1 MKSNKTAKAIG
12 NYVVALITTKQTDGQ
27 SMVRQPCI
35 SILQDSFV
43 DDNAYSP
50 PQSVMV
56 STEDCVR
63 ALRDACNEALGEEVK
78 P

>member
-1 MKSNKTAKAIG
+1 MTRKTARAIG
-12 NYVVALITTKQTDGQ
+12 DYVVALVSTKTTDGQ
-27 SMVRQPCI
+27 FMTRQPCVT
-35 SILQDSFV
+35 ILQDSFI
-43 DDNAYSP
+43 DDNAYNP

-56 STEDCVR
+56 STEDSVR